1 MVHYDVRV
9 MSLHLLES
17 MRVIVRC
24 DDGILKI
31 DSDGV
36 ASKEVTT
43 APKP

>member
-17 MRVIVRC
+17 MMVIVRC
-24 DDGILKI
+24 DDGIFKI
-31 DSDGV
+31 ESDGV
-36 ASKEVTT
+36 ASEEVTT